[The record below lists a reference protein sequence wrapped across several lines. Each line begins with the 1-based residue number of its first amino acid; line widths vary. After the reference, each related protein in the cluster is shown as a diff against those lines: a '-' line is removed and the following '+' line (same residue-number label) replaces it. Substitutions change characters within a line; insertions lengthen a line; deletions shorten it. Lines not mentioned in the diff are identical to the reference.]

1 MRNIQ
6 EETNR
11 TEYLKGYESKSEEI
25 RAMGWDEARD
35 KFNFDYPRGSR
46 PLSSG
51 AYYYSQ
57 GEIDALAD
65 EI

>member
-11 TEYLKGYESKSEEI
+11 IEYIKGYESKLEEI
-25 RAMGWDEARD
+25 LAMGFDEARD
-35 KFNFDYPRGSR
+35 KFNLDYPRGSR
-46 PLSSG
+46 PLSSD